1 MSRVMTRVHVT
12 RVTRCHDQT
21 ENCDGDAMSVR
32 RSLSIDEFLV
42 QYEVYADINLNLIS
56 FMTE

>member
-1 MSRVMTRVHVT
+1 MTRVHVT